1 MNFRLI
7 LRYIGYIVLM
17 EGAFMI
23 PAMLISLFCDERASW
38 VAFLAAIIL
47 SVVIGFFLSRLCAD
61 DTMHAREGFATV
73 ALGWIVL
80 SFFGAL
86 PFFFSG
92 AIPSFI
98 DCWFETV
105 SGFTTTGASILPEV
119 ESLSY
124 GLLYWRCFTHWLG
137 GMGVLVFVMAVIPLA
152 KGSGNTYQLMRAE
165 SPGPSVGKLT
175 PTIRSMSRRLYEIYV
190 AMTLLEILLLLAGGM
205 PLFEA
210 VTHSFATAGTG
221 GFSVKSLS
229 IGAYDSAYL
238 QLVIAVFMALFGVN
252 FGVYYLLLTR
262 QFRAVW
268 KNEEVRVYGLIM
280 LGATLLIGIN
290 ILPQY
295 ENGGRAFL
303 DSFFQVSSIMTTT
316 GFSTANFDMWPELSR
331 FLLVVLMLVGACA
344 SSTGGGIKVSRLI
357 ILFKHLKNEMGAMLR
372 PHSVRS
378 VRVDGKKT
386 DNGVVRA
393 TTAFLVAYVFICVIS
408 MGLVA
413 LDNFSQETTVTA
425 VLACLNNIGP
435 GLDLVGPMGNFSSFS
450 GFSKFILSLDMLF
463 GRLEIFPMLFLFT
476 PAAWKKAKRPRKNR
490 MMGTLE

>member
-23 PAMLISLFCDERASW
+23 PAMLISLFCYERASW

-47 SVVIGFFLSRLCAD
+47 SVVIGFFLSRLRAD

-124 GLLYWRCFTHWLG
+124 GILYWRCFTHWLG

-190 AMTLLEILLLLAGGM
+190 AMTLLEILLLLAGEM

-221 GFSVKSLS
+221 GFSVKNLS

-262 QFRAVW
+262 QFRAAW

-378 VRVDGKKT
+378 V
-386 DNGVVRA
+386 
-393 TTAFLVAYVFICVIS
+393 
-408 MGLVA
+408 
-413 LDNFSQETTVTA
+413 
-425 VLACLNNIGP
+425 
-435 GLDLVGPMGNFSSFS
+435 
-450 GFSKFILSLDMLF
+450 
-463 GRLEIFPMLFLFT
+463 
-476 PAAWKKAKRPRKNR
+476 
-490 MMGTLE
+490 

>member
-47 SVVIGFFLSRLCAD
+47 SVVIGFFLSRLRAD

-190 AMTLLEILLLLAGGM
+190 AMTLLEILLLLAGGDA
-205 PLFEA
+205 A
-210 VTHSFATAGTG
+210 VRGGHSFVCHGRYG
-221 GFSVKSLS
+221 RF
-229 IGAYDSAYL
+229 
-238 QLVIAVFMALFGVN
+238 FG
-252 FGVYYLLLTR
+252 
-262 QFRAVW
+262 
-268 KNEEVRVYGLIM
+268 EEPQHRRV
-280 LGATLLIGIN
+280 
-290 ILPQY
+290 
-295 ENGGRAFL
+295 
-303 DSFFQVSSIMTTT
+303 
-316 GFSTANFDMWPELSR
+316 
-331 FLLVVLMLVGACA
+331 
-344 SSTGGGIKVSRLI
+344 
-357 ILFKHLKNEMGAMLR
+357 
-372 PHSVRS
+372 
-378 VRVDGKKT
+378 
-386 DNGVVRA
+386 
-393 TTAFLVAYVFICVIS
+393 
-408 MGLVA
+408 
-413 LDNFSQETTVTA
+413 
-425 VLACLNNIGP
+425 
-435 GLDLVGPMGNFSSFS
+435 
-450 GFSKFILSLDMLF
+450 
-463 GRLEIFPMLFLFT
+463 
-476 PAAWKKAKRPRKNR
+476 
-490 MMGTLE
+490 

>member
-47 SVVIGFFLSRLCAD
+47 SVVIGFFLSRLRAD

-124 GLLYWRCFTHWLG
+124 GILYWRCFTHWLG

-221 GFSVKSLS
+221 GFSVKNLS

-262 QFRAVW
+262 QFRAAW

-378 VRVDGKKT
+378 V
-386 DNGVVRA
+386 
-393 TTAFLVAYVFICVIS
+393 
-408 MGLVA
+408 
-413 LDNFSQETTVTA
+413 
-425 VLACLNNIGP
+425 
-435 GLDLVGPMGNFSSFS
+435 
-450 GFSKFILSLDMLF
+450 
-463 GRLEIFPMLFLFT
+463 
-476 PAAWKKAKRPRKNR
+476 
-490 MMGTLE
+490 

>member
-47 SVVIGFFLSRLCAD
+47 SVVVGFFLSRLRAD

-119 ESLSY
+119 ESLPY

-221 GFSVKSLS
+221 GFSVKNLS

-262 QFRAVW
+262 QFRAAW

-303 DSFFQVSSIMTTT
+303 DSFFQVSSVMTTT
-316 GFSTANFDMWPELSR
+316 GFSTANFDLWPELSR

-413 LDNFSQETTVTA
+413 PDNFSQETTVTA

-476 PAAWKKAKRPRKNR
+476 PAAWKKAKRPRKTR
-490 MMGTLE
+490 TMGTLE

>member
-47 SVVIGFFLSRLCAD
+47 SVVVGFFLSRLRAD

-119 ESLSY
+119 ESLPY

-221 GFSVKSLS
+221 GFSVKNLS

-262 QFRAVW
+262 QFRAAW

-316 GFSTANFDMWPELSR
+316 GFSTANFDLWPELSR

-344 SSTGGGIKVSRLI
+344 GSTGGGIKVSRLI

-413 LDNFSQETTVTA
+413 PDNFSQETTVTA

-476 PAAWKKAKRPRKNR
+476 SAAWKKAKRPRKTR

>member
-1 MNFRLI
+1 
-7 LRYIGYIVLM
+7 
-17 EGAFMI
+17 
-23 PAMLISLFCDERASW
+23 
-38 VAFLAAIIL
+38 
-47 SVVIGFFLSRLCAD
+47 
-61 DTMHAREGFATV
+61 
-73 ALGWIVL
+73 
-80 SFFGAL
+80 
-86 PFFFSG
+86 
-92 AIPSFI
+92 
-98 DCWFETV
+98 
-105 SGFTTTGASILPEV
+105 
-119 ESLSY
+119 
-124 GLLYWRCFTHWLG
+124 
-137 GMGVLVFVMAVIPLA
+137 
-152 KGSGNTYQLMRAE
+152 
-165 SPGPSVGKLT
+165 
-175 PTIRSMSRRLYEIYV
+175 
-190 AMTLLEILLLLAGGM
+190 M
-205 PLFEA
+205 PRP
-210 VTHSFATAGTG
+210 VR
-221 GFSVKSLS
+221 GFSVKNLS

-262 QFRAVW
+262 QFRAAW

-316 GFSTANFDMWPELSR
+316 GFSTANFDLWPELSR

-476 PAAWKKAKRPRKNR
+476 PADWKKAKRPRKNR

>member
-47 SVVIGFFLSRLCAD
+47 SVVIGFFLSRLRAD

-190 AMTLLEILLLLAGGM
+190 AMTLLEILLLLAGEM

-221 GFSVKSLS
+221 GFSVKNLS

-262 QFRAVW
+262 QFRAAW

-344 SSTGGGIKVSRLI
+344 GSTGGGIKVSRLI

-408 MGLVA
+408 MRLVA

>member
-47 SVVIGFFLSRLCAD
+47 SVVVGFFLSRLRAD

-221 GFSVKSLS
+221 GFSVKNLS

-262 QFRAVW
+262 QFRAAW

-316 GFSTANFDMWPELSR
+316 GFSTANFDLWPELSR

-344 SSTGGGIKVSRLI
+344 GSTGGGIKVSRLI

-393 TTAFLVAYVFICVIS
+393 TTAFLVAYLFICILS
-408 MGLVA
+408 MALVA

-490 MMGTLE
+490 TMGTLE